1 MSETPPEAVI
11 DTASVEGKSQTQA
24 NIRDAFIEAP
34 QQDAFS
40 PVDLPFH
47 SVTEDAA
54 SELEVPADPIYRDE
68 EDVSNPVWWTGI
80 PQAARLALMI
90 NNAKL
95 RSQRT
100 SNEILKEY
108 ASRLKQTEEFFDTK
122 LQEIVGVFDKAF
134 NVSPP
139 QRQKPKLDNLDL
151 LGLVVAA
158 LAGGNIGDAT
168 KMILDKKEEEAD
180 RQYQLD
186 LANWEIENRQA
197 KEKANLMLS
206 LLQRR
211 VEANKDILEA
221 QMKAE
226 LAGVEEEE
234 KKKLLEKDKSTKAL
248 SMLLAAQ
255 GLEEAALVV
264 EMFGMDVN
272 NPTIRKLLERKEKE
286 QQAKDLALQQEA
298 ERITIEL
305 GGARQRLEHQKE
317 ALPIELEIKKLAL
330 EAAKVGLTAD
340 ELNKDI
346 LAARRKYIDRELA
359 AQTAAAELEYELLK
373 RQLSTASIVDPG
385 RSMTSQDRLMLN
397 STFTALDN
405 MLKRNEEQLSKQA
418 NSLRGSMPKSPLSLF
433 ASIPK
438 FIELKQLEDAIKKLR
453 EYRDKLTLD
462 YVGALGGRLAYPT
475 IEKESAAQSTQK
487 ATAPEKE
494 QGKGTLRKGKTPS
507 GFEYQYKTSIADDE
521 ASMAAP
527 FADIIATQYKGKPY
541 IWGGLTEKGVD
552 CSGLVMQY
560 ANVMGLKFP
569 YRFTTAELYKNEM
582 GWTAV
587 NKNQLAKG
595 DVIVYRAG
603 GKGHAGIYMGGGKVL
618 DASSANKKV
627 VERSF
632 ASAFG
637 NKRNLRFYRP
647 PVGVA

>member
-1 MSETPPEAVI
+1 MTPEAVI
-11 DTASVEGKSQTQA
+11 DTASTEGKPLQTQA
-24 NIRDAFIEAP
+24 NIRDAFIEPP

-40 PVDLPFH
+40 PVEPFP
-47 SVTEDAA
+47 SGAQDEDAA
-54 SELEVPADPIYRDE
+54 SEFEIPPNPIYRDE

-80 PQAARLALMI
+80 PQAARLALLI

-95 RSQRT
+95 RSRKT
-100 SNEILKEY
+100 SSEILQEY
-108 ASRLKQTEEFFDTK
+108 TSRLKQTEEFFETK

-139 QRQKPKLDNLDL
+139 QRQKPKLDNVDL

-211 VEANKDILEA
+211 VESNKDILEA

-234 KKKLLEKDKSTKAL
+234 KRKLIEKDKSTKAL

-255 GLEEAALVV
+255 GPEEVALVI
-264 EMFGMDVN
+264 EMFGIDVN
-272 NPTIRKLLERKEKE
+272 NPTIKRLLERKEKE

-317 ALPIELEIKKLAL
+317 LLPLDLEIKKLAL

-346 LAARRKYIDRELA
+346 LAARSKYIDRELA
-359 AQTAAAELEYELLK
+359 AQTATAELEYELLK
-373 RQLSTASIVDPG
+373 RQLSAANITGAG
-385 RSMTSQDRLMLN
+385 AQTMTPQERLMLN

-418 NSLRGSMPKSPLSLF
+418 NSLKGSMPKSPLSLF

-438 FIELKQLEDAIKKLR
+438 FIELKQIEDAIKKLR

-462 YVGALGGRLAYPT
+462 YVGALGGRLSFPA
-475 IEKESAAQSTQK
+475 IEKESATQPTPK
-487 ATAPEKE
+487 TAAPQKG
-494 QGKGTLRKGKTPS
+494 QGKGFLHKGKTPS
-507 GFEYQYKTSIADDE
+507 GFEYQYKTSVAGDE
-521 ASMAAP
+521 VSMAAP
-527 FADIIATQYKGKPY
+527 FADTIATQYKGKPY
-541 IWGGLTEKGVD
+541 IWGGVTEKGVD

-560 ANVMGLKFP
+560 ANMMGLKFP

-582 GWTAV
+582 GWVAV

-595 DVIVYRAG
+595 DIIVYRAG
-603 GKGHAGIYMGGGKVL
+603 GKGHTGIYMGSGKVL

-647 PVGVA
+647 PVGVV